1 MAGKVFTFA
10 GLEIPL
16 RTAVEF
22 FDAFEK
28 AIDKRTPI
36 RIGICNA
43 NTLMLAKDDQEYR
56 DVLARMMLLNDGVGL
71 DLGAKMKLG
80 EPFPENLNGTDLTPR
95 IFRESLKPL
104 RIYLLGGEP
113 GIAEKA
119 AAKIAEIDP
128 RHEIVGL
135 RSGFFKAEDEP
146 AIIEEIN
153 DAQTDLLL
161 VAMGNPL
168 QEKFIMR
175 NDSMIQAPVAIGVG
189 ALFDFLAEKVSRA
202 PMWMQ
207 NLRIEFLHRLR
218 QEPMR
223 LFKRYTVDA
232 ASFVLAVRKEKNTQS
247 PEGVPTGAE

>member
-10 GLEIPL
+10 GLEIPF
-16 RTAVEF
+16 RTGAEF
-22 FDAFEK
+22 FDAFES
-28 AIDKRTPI
+28 AIEKRTPL

-43 NTLMLAKDDQEYR
+43 NTLMLAKEDPEYR

-113 GIAEKA
+113 GIAEGA

-135 RSGFFKAEDEP
+135 RSGFFKPEDESM
-146 AIIEEIN
+146 IVEEIN

-175 NDSMIQAPVAIGVG
+175 HADAIRAPVAMGVG

-207 NLRIEFLHRLR
+207 NMRIEFLHRLR
-218 QEPMR
+218 QEPVR

-232 ASFVLAVRKEKNTQS
+232 AGFLLAVRKEKSAQS
-247 PEGVPTGAE
+247 AEGVPTGAE